1 MFKNKALST
10 VFVIIFIDL
19 LGFGLILP
27 LLPYYAK
34 QFNASSFEIGLLVA
48 VYALA
53 QFLAAPIFGR
63 LSDRFGRRPVLLISL
78 AGNILSFVL
87 LGLAANL
94 WMLFAARILA
104 GIIGSNI
111 SVAQAYITDVTDE
124 SSRARGL
131 GLIGA
136 AFGLGFILGP
146 AIGGLLSRFGFGVP
160 SFAAAGLSALNLLMV
175 LFWLPESLTAE
186 RRAALAQGKRPPLTL
201 NAMLAALRK
210 PVVGPL
216 LHTRFFFAI
225 AFSTFQTIFAL
236 WGLQRLNLTA
246 QTTGYLLTYVGFLSA
261 FVQGF
266 LIGRLTR
273 RFSEPFLIFAATILM
288 TVGLVGWALTTSL
301 PGLLVDLIPIAFG
314 GGVLNTVINSAI
326 SKSVTPIEVGG
337 TLGLAASLE
346 SLTRVFSPTLGG
358 LLLDTLGTW
367 APGLFSALIVLW
379 LATYVYRYIYRPARQ
394 PAVIT
399 STLR

>member
-124 SSRARGL
+124 SNRARGL

-175 LFWLPESLTAE
+175 LLWLPESLTAE

-201 NAMLAALRK
+201 NAMLVALRK

-273 RFSEPFLIFAATILM
+273 RFSESFLIFAATILM

-326 SKSVTPIEVGG
+326 SKSVAPIEVGG

>member
-53 QFLAAPIFGR
+53 QFLAAPILGR
-63 LSDRFGRRPVLLISL
+63 LSDRFGRRLVLMISL
-78 AGNILSFVL
+78 AGNIFSFVL

-124 SSRARGL
+124 SNRARGL

-175 LFWLPESLTAE
+175 LLWLPESLTAE

-201 NAMLAALRK
+201 NAMLVALRK

-326 SKSVTPIEVGG
+326 SKSVAPIEVGG

>member
-326 SKSVTPIEVGG
+326 SKSVAPIEVGG

>member
-1 MFKNKALST
+1 MFKNRALST
-10 VFVIIFIDL
+10 VFLIIFIDL
-19 LGFGLILP
+19 LGFSLILP
-27 LLPYYAK
+27 LLPYYAR
-34 QFNASSFEIGLLVA
+34 QFNATSFETGLLVA

-53 QFLAAPIFGR
+53 QFIAAPIFGR
-63 LSDRFGRRPVLLISL
+63 FSDRYGRRPVLLLSL
-78 AGNILSFVL
+78 LGNILSFIF

-94 WMLFAARILA
+94 WMLFAARVLA

-146 AIGGLLSRFGFGVP
+146 AIGGLLSRFGFAVP
-160 SFAAAGLSALNLLMV
+160 SFAAAVLSALNFLMV

-186 RRAALAQGKRPPLTL
+186 RRASLAQGKRPPFNLQAL
-201 NAMLAALRK
+201 LAVLRK

-246 QTTGYLLTYVGFLSA
+246 QTTGYLLTYVGFLST

-273 RFSEPFLIFAATILM
+273 RFSEPFLIFSATVLM
-288 TVGLVGWALTTSL
+288 AVGLLGWALVSSVQT
-301 PGLLVDLIPIAFG
+301 LLLDLIPIALAG
-314 GGVLNTVINSAI
+314 GILNTVINSAI
-326 SKSVTPIEVGG
+326 SKSVTPVEVGG

-367 APGLFSALIVLW
+367 APGVFSALILIW
-379 LATYVYRYIYRPARQ
+379 LATYVYRYIFRSAPVAAAAT
-394 PAVIT
+394 P
-399 STLR
+399 SLR

>member
-19 LGFGLILP
+19 LGFSLILP

-34 QFNASSFEIGLLVA
+34 QFNATSFEIGLLVA

-53 QFLAAPIFGR
+53 QFLAAPLFGR

-78 AGNILSFVL
+78 AGNVFSFVL

-124 SSRARGL
+124 SNRARGL

-146 AIGGLLSRFGFGVP
+146 AIGGLLSRFGFSIP
-160 SFAAAGLSALNLLMV
+160 SFAAAALSALNFLMV

-186 RRAALAQGKRPPLTL
+186 RRAALAQGKRPPFTL
-201 NAMLAALRK
+201 SALLATLRK

-273 RFSEPFLIFAATILM
+273 RFSEPFLIFSATVLM
-288 TVGLVGWALTTSL
+288 AVGLLGWALVSSVLTL
-301 PGLLVDLIPIAFG
+301 MLDLIPVALA

-326 SKSVTPIEVGG
+326 SKSVTPVEVGG

-358 LLLDTLGTW
+358 LLLDTLGAW
-367 APGLFSALIVLW
+367 APGVFSALLLFW
-379 LATYVYRYIYRPARQ
+379 LATYVYRYIFRPAQ
-394 PAVIT
+394 VAAAVFPPI
-399 STLR
+399 R